1 MPIIDEPLTSIMK
14 KITLILIF
22 VGAFA
27 NGQSIKD
34 LYIEQFDDD
43 WKVYEDE
50 SYLKKI
56 IDTTIVYKLE
66 SGRSPEQ
73 ELLFQAKENL
83 NKRADRIAKIFNS
96 LKIELTEL
104 DSLTFVEQRSTN
116 VNFEGNYVNK
126 GTIIANDTI
135 YGFIYDY
142 SKDNFEIDSYDYFKN
157 SENGTINQAKQ
168 IIGNLILSAK
178 TNYLDTIA
186 KVESEMLAGP
196 LIELSPE
203 TEFEILIYNKK
214 NEDILRRIYLH
225 ETFVRI
231 MNQE

>member
-1 MPIIDEPLTSIMK
+1 MK

-116 VNFEGNYVNK
+116 VNFEG
-126 GTIIANDTI
+126 
-135 YGFIYDY
+135 
-142 SKDNFEIDSYDYFKN
+142 
-157 SENGTINQAKQ
+157 
-168 IIGNLILSAK
+168 
-178 TNYLDTIA
+178 
-186 KVESEMLAGP
+186 
-196 LIELSPE
+196 
-203 TEFEILIYNKK
+203 
-214 NEDILRRIYLH
+214 
-225 ETFVRI
+225 I
-231 MNQE
+231 M

>member
-1 MPIIDEPLTSIMK
+1 MK
-14 KITLILIF
+14 KIPLIF
-22 VGAFA
+22 IFICAFA
-27 NGQSIKD
+27 NGQSIKE
-34 LYIEQFDDD
+34 LYVEKFESD

-50 SYLKKI
+50 NYVKKY

-83 NKRADRIAKIFNS
+83 NKRAERISKILNS
-96 LKIELTEL
+96 LKINFAEL
-104 DSLTFVEQRSTN
+104 DSLGFIEQRSRN
-116 VNFEGNYVNK
+116 INFEGNYVNK
-126 GTIIANDTI
+126 GAIIANDSI
-135 YGFIYDY
+135 YGFSYDY
-142 SKDNFEIDSYDYFKN
+142 SKENFKIESYNYFQN
-157 SENGTINQAKQ
+157 SENETINQAKQ

-186 KVESEMLAGP
+186 KVEKEMLAGP
-196 LIELSPE
+196 LKELNPE

-214 NEDILRRIYLH
+214 KENELRRIYLH

-231 MNQE
+231 MNQK

>member
-1 MPIIDEPLTSIMK
+1 MK
-14 KITLILIF
+14 KIPLIF
-22 VGAFA
+22 IFICAFA
-27 NGQSIKD
+27 NGQSIKE
-34 LYIEQFDDD
+34 LYVEKFESD

-50 SYLKKI
+50 NYVKKY

-83 NKRADRIAKIFNS
+83 NKRAERISKILNS
-96 LKIELTEL
+96 LKINFAEL
-104 DSLTFVEQRSTN
+104 DSLGFIEQRSRN
-116 VNFEGNYVNK
+116 INFEGNYVNK
-126 GTIIANDTI
+126 GAIIANDSI
-135 YGFIYDY
+135 YGFSYDY
-142 SKDNFEIDSYDYFKN
+142 SKENFKIESYNYFQN
-157 SENGTINQAKQ
+157 SENETINQAKQ

-186 KVESEMLAGP
+186 KVEKEMFAGP
-196 LIELSPE
+196 LKELNPE

-214 NEDILRRIYLH
+214 KENELRRIYLD

-231 MNQE
+231 MNQK

>member
-1 MPIIDEPLTSIMK
+1 MK
-14 KITLILIF
+14 KIPLIF
-22 VGAFA
+22 IFICAFA
-27 NGQSIKD
+27 NGQSIKE
-34 LYIEQFDDD
+34 LYVEKFESD

-50 SYLKKI
+50 NYVKKY

-83 NKRADRIAKIFNS
+83 NKRAERISKILNS
-96 LKIELTEL
+96 LKINFAEL
-104 DSLTFVEQRSTN
+104 DSLGFIEQRSRN
-116 VNFEGNYVNK
+116 INFEGNYVNK
-126 GTIIANDTI
+126 GAIIANDSI
-135 YGFIYDY
+135 YGFSYDY
-142 SKDNFEIDSYDYFKN
+142 SKENFKIESYNYFQN
-157 SENGTINQAKQ
+157 SENETINQAKQ

-186 KVESEMLAGP
+186 KVEKEMFAGP
-196 LIELSPE
+196 LKELNPE

-214 NEDILRRIYLH
+214 KENELRRIYLH

-231 MNQE
+231 MNQK